1 MKLTAIP
8 ADTTPEAAR
17 VQMAIFRRMSSGQ
30 RLQLAL
36 QMSDTLRSIVADG
49 IRSRHPTFSD
59 EQVRLEVIRI
69 CLGEEACRKAS
80 TRAQPTA

>member
-17 VQMAIFRRMSSGQ
+17 VQREIFRKMPAVA

-36 QMSDTLRSIVADG
+36 QMSDTLRGIVADG

-59 EQVRLEVIRI
+59 EQIRLEVIRTY
-69 CLGEEACRKAS
+69 LGEEAFRMAS
-80 TRAQPTA
+80 GRAQQSP